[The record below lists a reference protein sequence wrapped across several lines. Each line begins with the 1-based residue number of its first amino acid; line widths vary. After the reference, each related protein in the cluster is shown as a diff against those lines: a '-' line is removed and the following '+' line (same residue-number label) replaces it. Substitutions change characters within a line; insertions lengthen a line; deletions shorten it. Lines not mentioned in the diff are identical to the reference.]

1 MFEIFSKRKNCD
13 FWIVFKKNLLFKILF
28 EIITRRKYLMTEK
41 KMEKNVHDNVARRSL
56 KQREGKKIKKE
67 KKKEGKN
74 LLQCFTFIL

>member
-1 MFEIFSKRKNCD
+1 M
-13 FWIVFKKNLLFKILF
+13 FKILF

-41 KMEKNVHDNVARRSL
+41 NGKNVHYNVARRSL

-67 KKKEGKN
+67 KRKEGKN

>member
-1 MFEIFSKRKNCD
+1 MLEIFSKRKNCD
-13 FWIVFKKNLLFKILF
+13 FWIVFKKNFLFKILF

-41 KMEKNVHDNVARRSL
+41 KMEKNVHDNVARGSL

-67 KKKEGKN
+67 KRKEGKN